1 MYYNGD
7 IKFKGVSSKA
17 FPLII
22 TAVPTVSHSEIRGNV
37 YSVPGRGDLYDRS
50 TYRGSATVTVLMALV
65 ADDSVADGVS
75 AYQEPY
81 RAVRKWLQGTG
92 RLIISDSSDSYYEVQ
107 RVTINTDSRVILN
120 YGNIEVAFTVY
131 PYEFMETGDEVA
143 ELEEGVLVNDCDPS
157 MPLYK
162 IEGSGSGTLTVNDK
176 AMSFEVEDTLY
187 IDTRKYIAY
196 DQLNANK
203 SSSLSGDYEDITL
216 LSGNNEISITSGFDL
231 SVYPR
236 WGYVI

>member
-50 TYRGSATVTVLMALV
+50 TYRGSATITVLMALV
-65 ADDSVADGVS
+65 SDDNVVDGVS
-75 AYQEPY
+75 AYQDAY
-81 RAVRKWLQGTG
+81 RSVRQWLQGTG
-92 RLIISDSSDSYYEVQ
+92 KLIISDSSDSYYEVQ
-107 RVTINTDSRVILN
+107 RVTINTDARVILN
-120 YGNIEVAFTVY
+120 YGNLEVSFTVY
-131 PYEFMETGDEVA
+131 PYEFLASGDDIA
-143 ELEEGVLVNDCDPS
+143 EIEDDILTNDCDES

-162 IEGSGSGTLTVNDK
+162 IEGSGSGILNVNEK
-176 AMSFEVEDTLY
+176 AMSFTVDGTLY
-187 IDTRKYIAY
+187 IDTRRFFAY
-196 DQLNANK
+196 DDSGDNM
-203 SSSLSGDYEDITL
+203 SSSVSGDYEDIL
-216 LSGNNEISITSGFDL
+216 LTSGDNEITITSGFDL